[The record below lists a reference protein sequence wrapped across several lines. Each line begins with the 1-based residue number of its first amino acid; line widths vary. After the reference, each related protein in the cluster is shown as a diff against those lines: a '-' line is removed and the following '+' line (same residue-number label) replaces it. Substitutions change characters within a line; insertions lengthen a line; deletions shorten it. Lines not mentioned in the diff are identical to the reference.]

1 MKLKCIVEVM
11 HDETEEIVR
20 SHDFGND
27 MRKAERI
34 RDGIN
39 MQINHN
45 EYSVFIT
52 SFEDKQ

>member
-1 MKLKCIVEVM
+1 MKLKYIVEVM

-20 SHDFGND
+20 SHDCGND